1 MPDRGC
7 IPLTAKREQKGDEGA
22 TAMEETK
29 VLVVDDEA
37 VIREGIRRILENSD
51 FQVETCASGRLAL
64 EMIQEKDFDLV
75 ITDLKM
81 PGMGGMEV
89 LKTIKIL
96 QPEVPV
102 LIITGYSTVDTA
114 VEAMKNGAVDYVAKP
129 FTPEALLEKVAKAL
143 EEKDGVSR
151 RDLPAQGTS
160 RSPRL

>member
-1 MPDRGC
+1 MD
-7 IPLTAKREQKGDEGA
+7 
-22 TAMEETK
+22 ETK

-37 VIREGIRRILENSD
+37 VIREGVKRILENSG
-51 FQVETCASGRLAL
+51 FEVETCASGRLAL
-64 EMIQEKDFDLV
+64 EMIQEKDFELV

-102 LIITGYSTVDTA
+102 IVITGYSTVDTA

-129 FTPEALLEKVAKAL
+129 FTPDALMEKVDKAL
-143 EEKDGVSR
+143 EQKAVLSR
-151 RDLPAQGTS
+151 RDLPPEGTA
-160 RSPRL
+160 RSPRLSMSS